1 MVLHT
6 PTLMLP
12 SPQNA
17 VPKSKPVGIF
27 KFIVQVEE
35 VINNLEIVRWFPT
48 VADIHSWDL
57 ADLVEM

>member
-1 MVLHT
+1 
-6 PTLMLP
+6 MLP

-35 VINNLEIVRWFPT
+35 VINNLEIVRWFPI